1 MEHDFWHARWARDEI
16 GFHQPDG
23 NPLLAA
29 HWDAVGAARD
39 ACVLVPLCG
48 KTPDMAWLAAR
59 GHRVVGVE
67 ISDKAARAFFDE
79 RGLEPDRTRRD
90 GFEVYSAGGITL
102 WVGDIFALPAA
113 VLADCDALYDRAALI
128 ALPPGTRERYADL
141 LCRHL
146 PDGCRGL
153 LVTLAYDQN
162 EMDGP
167 PFSVPDSEVR
177 ALLTPAFGAEPLAAH
192 DALADNERFRQ
203 KGLSALRETVW
214 RLSSGA

>member
-1 MEHDFWHARWARDEI
+1 MFVLATKHTRGDMTAPTARWWWSLNFVHKELHDLYMRK
-16 GFHQPDG
+16 
-23 NPLLAA
+23 
-29 HWDAVGAARD
+29 V
-39 ACVLVPLCG
+39 
-48 KTPDMAWLAAR
+48 
-59 GHRVVGVE
+59 
-67 ISDKAARAFFDE
+67 
-79 RGLEPDRTRRD
+79 
-90 GFEVYSAGGITL
+90 
-102 WVGDIFALPAA
+102 
-113 VLADCDALYDRAALI
+113 YDRAALI